1 MIMTVSG
8 SGISNPITAIF
19 TDPYRAIAI
28 GSAVF
33 FFGSIHR
40 VYLFRENILS
50 DPKNIKYIKRMLP
63 ASILGAF
70 VGGVLISNLNIKLV
84 VILVAVSSI
93 FLIVKTIKSLF
104 TTKKTISKDSI
115 KNDVLVAIIT
125 GFFQGSGMPGVD
137 MRNNYLR
144 TVISEVSVR
153 AVSSVVC
160 ISNFF
165 VVFVVIFFHKK
176 MLVTDLYFVISII
189 PMLII
194 AQIYGKKILIK
205 LADRTAKLISVSM
218 SMVGVLLLI
227 YKYLL

>member
-1 MIMTVSG
+1 MRRVSG
-8 SGISNPITAIF
+8 DF
-19 TDPYRAIAI
+19 LDR
-28 GSAVF
+28 
-33 FFGSIHR
+33 
-40 VYLFRENILS
+40 REHQH
-50 DPKNIKYIKRMLP
+50 
-63 ASILGAF
+63 
-70 VGGVLISNLNIKLV
+70 